1 MTGEPDRVDASA
13 SRDSSSR
20 DAQPEPRTWV
30 RFALIAGAI
39 PGGAIGLFA
48 GWSASKG
55 TFYILTAYVGAAVV
69 ALLVVVLV
77 IGAAV
82 ARNPGPALAALAL
95 AATSVVGYVVAPGA
109 PGSTQRASGTGTAG
123 TRADPAALWS
133 GSVSCEWPKDE
144 ATSIDQVRGFDVP
157 ITDAAFLAAEQ
168 DVRDVRV
175 TSVLLDPHFAAPL
188 NGGVTPNGGVV
199 YEATRDEKGWIGFET
214 SGSTPQ
220 ATVFEKTESW
230 QFGADL
236 EGVSADGR
244 TGTAVLTRAGDI
256 VLKWRCS
263 GGP

>member
-1 MTGEPDRVDASA
+1 MERRWFYV
-13 SRDSSSR
+13 
-20 DAQPEPRTWV
+20 
-30 RFALIAGAI
+30 LAGAV
-39 PGGAIGLFA
+39 PGGLLGLWA
-48 GWSASKG
+48 GWSASRG
-55 TFYILTAYVGAAVV
+55 TFNVFSAYFGAGIV

-77 IGAAV
+77 IVAAI
-82 ARNPGPALAALAL
+82 AKWSGPLIAALAL
-95 AATSVVGYVVAPGA
+95 VATYLVGYVVAPGA
-109 PGSTQRASGTGTAG
+109 SGSTQRAPGTGTAG
-123 TRADPAALWS
+123 TRADPIAIWS